1 MIDIH
6 AHILPEMDD
15 GSAGAEETARMLS
28 LLKQQ
33 GVTTVVA
40 TPHFYATKDRPERF
54 LARRQAALEKIEYD
68 AKTMPRLALGA
79 EVAYFDGMN
88 RCEALR
94 QLQLGNSGLLLVE
107 MPFTSWTERM
117 VEEILSLQRMLGLQ
131 PVLAHVER
139 YGSQFRRFQKRLLD
153 GGVLFQ
159 CNADAFLG
167 GLPALRWLRMLKN
180 GEVHFLGS
188 DCHNMDTRAPKLD
201 QAANV
206 IVKKLGGDTL
216 EALDHFAKSILTQEE
231 NSAENCPGCV
241 CGRQ

>member
-15 GSAGAEETARMLS
+15 GSANAKQTVQMLCLS
-28 LLKQQ
+28 KRQ
-33 GVTTVVA
+33 GVSAMVA
-40 TPHFYATKDRPERF
+40 TPHFYATKDTPERF
-54 LARRQAALEKIEYD
+54 LARRQGALQKIEYD
-68 AKTMPRLALGA
+68 EKTMPRLLLGA

-88 RCEALR
+88 RCEELR
-94 QLQLGNSGLLLVE
+94 QLQLGQSGLLLVE
-107 MPFTSWTERM
+107 MPFASWPERM
-117 VEEILSLQRMLGLQ
+117 VEEILSLRRMLDLQ

-139 YGSQFRRFQKRLLD
+139 YGSQFRKFQKRLLS

-167 GLPALRWLRMLKN
+167 GLSAARYLQMLKN

-206 IVKKLGGDTL
+206 IAKRLGEDAL
-216 EALDHFAKSILTQEE
+216 EALDRFAESILI
-231 NSAENCPGCV
+231 
-241 CGRQ
+241 